1 MKKWFIIII
10 LVFPSLGKAQGS
22 SEKFNRFSVDFK
34 VGTAIPVG
42 AFANNSTS
50 NLIRQDPNANE
61 GRVTG
66 VFTKEGNGFA
76 KPGFTWS
83 GEVTYMFAKAFFG
96 GLMYQKAFNPVDLAA
111 ANDYLR
117 TLDNRVTMRQDDYQA
132 TFIAPMVAYQTMRGK
147 FDFSISQAIGK
158 SELAFPYF
166 EMEFD
171 APPPNIFRHL
181 YDTEPIRSWFSKTE
195 IQTNYQINSFLHV
208 GAHLSYLYSN
218 FDYNLALVM
227 SPGGSGEFRTP
238 DTVNLRLL
246 NLGLHLGIEF

>member
-1 MKKWFIIII
+1 MKNVLIII
-10 LVFPSLGKAQGS
+10 LLVFPLFGKAQGS

-34 VGTAIPVG
+34 VGAAIPVG
-42 AFANNSTS
+42 AFASKSTS
-50 NLIRQDPNANE
+50 NLTRDDEYVNG
-61 GRVTG
+61 GRYIG

-83 GEVTYMFAKAFFG
+83 GEVTYMFVKSFFG
-96 GLMYQKAFNPVDLAA
+96 GLMYQRATNPVDLAA

-117 TLDNRVTMRQDDYQA
+117 TLDDRVTMRQDNYQA
-132 TFIAPMVAYQTMRGK
+132 TFLAPMVGYQIVRGK
-147 FDFSISQAIGK
+147 FDFRISQAIGK

-181 YDTEPIRSWFSKTE
+181 YEPEILRSWFSKTE
-195 IQTNYQINSFLHV
+195 IQTNYRINSFLHV

-218 FDYNLALVM
+218 FDYNLTLVM
-227 SPGGSGEFRTP
+227 FPGGSGEFRTP

-246 NLGLHLGIEF
+246 NLGMHIGVEF